1 MATKEYFPGI
11 GKIKF
16 EGKESKNPMA
26 FRYYDAEKVI
36 MGKKMKDWVK
46 FAMAWWHTLCAE
58 GGDQFGGGTKQFPW
72 NGDADKVQA
81 AKNKMDAGFEF
92 MQKWVSN
99 ITASTMLTFAKKLL
113 LLKNMK
119 QT

>member
-16 EGKESKNPMA
+16 EGKESMNPMA
-26 FRYYDAEKVI
+26 YRYYDAEKVV
-36 MGKKMKDWVK
+36 MGKKMKDWLK

-72 NGDADKVQA
+72 NGDSDALQA
-81 AKNKMDAGFEF
+81 AKIIGCRFRIHAEDGYR
-92 MQKWVSN
+92 
-99 ITASTMLTFAKKLL
+99 ILL
-113 LLKNMK
+113 LPRCRPDF
-119 QT
+119 